1 MVYFL
6 MHENTKLALFDY
18 KNQSIQGIVINTK
31 TKDRLPFLSISSKNI
46 EDRVANWIMNRG
58 IPVTRQRINV
68 DLQGLDI
75 NNVHDY
81 MISNLGLS
89 LTDHYW
95 VCPQDSDYTWDTV
108 NLYKNDFKA
117 TYSLDIRDDRKTIAN
132 KTNFVPSASLQGDLK
147 KKWVIDSH
155 GIRRLVKG
163 NYNNTCRQSLCEVLA
178 TEIHRRQ
185 AKFECT
191 PYSLIEI
198 SSEGQLVTGCECPNF
213 TDINTE
219 FISASDIIESIKKNN
234 NENYYEAYIKYCGA
248 HGINEEYIRAFMEY
262 QILTDFIIS
271 NNDRHLNNFGVIRN
285 SKTFEFIKP
294 APIFDSGNSMF
305 YNTNNIKVDYGLLN
319 LRVNSFKKFEIQ
331 LLNYV
336 TNPMLVDIQLLPSKE
351 EVKSLFLQDCFCNEE
366 IAEKLSRA
374 YTRKIAFL
382 NELQY
387 GTKIY
392 SYNYLKKHKV
402 KLDKLP

>member
-6 MHENTKLALFDY
+6 MHENTKLALFEY
-18 KNQSIQGIVINTK
+18 KNQSIQGIVINPK
-31 TKDRLPFLSISSKNI
+31 TTDRLPFLNISSKNI

-58 IPVTRQRINV
+58 IPVTRQRIKV

-95 VCPQDSDYTWDTV
+95 ICPQNSDYTWDTV
-108 NLYKNDFKA
+108 NLYKNNFKA

-132 KTNFVPSASLQGDLK
+132 KTNFVPSASLKGDLK
-147 KKWVIDSH
+147 KKWIIDSN

-185 AKFECT
+185 AKFEYT

-198 SSEGQLVTGCECPNF
+198 SSEGQLIIGCECPNF

-234 NENYYEAYIKYCGA
+234 HENYYEAYIKYCGE

-285 SKTFEFIKP
+285 SKTFDFIKP

-319 LRVNSFKKFEIQ
+319 LHVTSFKKFEIQ

-336 TNPMLVDIQLLPSKE
+336 TNPMLVDIRLLPSKE
-351 EVKSLFLQDCFCNEE
+351 EVKSLFLQDFFCNEE

-382 NELQY
+382 NELQH